1 MNDPAL
7 SPGTASSS
15 RRVSLTRAAAV
26 SLVPLAAGLLAYR
39 QHTSAPMPGPAVVH
53 APVVLPRLADFVPA
67 VGSHFVTTAADD
79 SPGLT
84 LVLTKAEPGK
94 HQQPGGAEQFS
105 LGFTAPDGNPFQS
118 RIYHLQH
125 AVLGSLSL
133 FITPAGSSIIDGPQ
147 QKGQAVLCL
156 APRQI

>member
-7 SPGTASSS
+7 PPGTASSS
-15 RRVSLTRAAAV
+15 RRVFLTRAAAV

-39 QHTSAPMPGPAVVH
+39 QHTSVPVPV
-53 APVVLPRLADFVPA
+53 PVVLPRLAAFLPA

-94 HQQPGGAEQFS
+94 HQLPGGAEQFS
-105 LGFTAPDGNPFQS
+105 LRFTAPEGRPFQS

-125 AVLGSLSL
+125 AVLGSLAL

-147 QKGQAVLCL
+147 QKGQAVICL
-156 APRQI
+156 APRQA

>member
-1 MNDPAL
+1 MNDIPVP
-7 SPGTASSS
+7 PGNASRS
-15 RRVSLTRAAAV
+15 RRVFLTRAAAV

-39 QHTSAPMPGPAVVH
+39 QHTSAPMPGPAVVPG
-53 APVVLPRLADFVPA
+53 PVVLPRLADFVPA
-67 VGSHFVTTAADD
+67 VGSHFVTTAEDD

-94 HQQPGGAEQFS
+94 HKHPRGGELFS
-105 LGFTAPDGNPFQS
+105 LRFTAPEGHPFQS

-125 AVLGSLSL
+125 AVLGSLAL
-133 FITPAGSSIIDGPQ
+133 FISPAGSSIIDGPQ

-156 APRQI
+156 APRQA